1 MEKNII
7 NSFESLNGI
16 RQKPWGNYLL
26 AEDIDLGGQ
35 DWEPLDFYGTL
46 DGNGKRISNFRITGY
61 TDNGHQGFFGLL
73 GEDAQVCNLT
83 LTGIYLVAA
92 ENAVAIGALA
102 GVNHG
107 TIRSCSVGAD
117 APFVPTPSKKRN
129 VLTGDPDGSYLI
141 SPNGKLA
148 GAIVGNNT
156 GTITDVHSYLRLLT
170 PLHGLCAENTGEVH
184 GMYADVSH
192 RTQLLPQSAVA
203 MRREIVAHMEL
214 QGNFRWIP
222 GKDMGFTS
230 AYTGSYKIYEKDAV
244 HYGLP
249 YTQKYGSVER
259 AQYCLTE
266 DEYVAD
272 WLPAFSDAAQEAQG
286 CQETPWDVYLGNDC
300 SGAVYWSWQ
309 RTCPS
314 VEFGYTGD
322 MIPTEENQKL
332 YGILPV
338 GEYRAEGLLTK
349 EIVQANTPER
359 IAQCYAQLRMG
370 DAIVM
375 RDPGY
380 GHTRLVARDP
390 MVVRKEDGSI
400 DLDASYLAT
409 HEQGVGKG
417 SSGRNST
424 WQLNARYTFRDL
436 LETNYLPITNRD
448 LQAGEAP
455 AVQLNAEGI
464 TDPFSGAVVS
474 NYRIISTTVTLV
486 HRGTQERYESVEF
499 TALDKNRNKR
509 TPKEDGY
516 ARSTVRKAVLSSHR
530 ETLRNIPKGKYDYRV
545 CVCLS
550 TGNTYAVHSGSYEE

>member
-1 MEKNII
+1 MEKDII
-7 NSFESLNGI
+7 NSFETLDKM
-16 RQKPWGNYLL
+16 RQNPWGSFFLT
-26 AEDIDLGGQ
+26 EDIDLGGQ
-35 DWEPLDFYGTL
+35 IWEPLDFHGTL
-46 DGNGKRISNFRITGY
+46 DGNGKRISNFRITNC

-73 GEDAQVCNLT
+73 GEDARVCNVI

-129 VLTGDPDGSYLI
+129 VLTGEPDDSCLI
-141 SPNGKLA
+141 APKGVCA
-148 GAIVGNNT
+148 GAIAGINAGMV
-156 GTITDVHSYLRLLT
+156 TDVRSYLRLLT
-170 PLHGLCAENTGEVH
+170 PKQGLCAVNSGTVQGT
-184 GMYADVSH
+184 YADVSQ
-192 RTQLLPQSAVA
+192 RTQLLPQSAIA
-203 MRREIVAHMEL
+203 MRREIVAHMET
-214 QGNFRWIP
+214 QGNFCWIP

-259 AQYCLTE
+259 AQYCMTE
-266 DEYVAD
+266 DAYVAD

-286 CQETPWDVYLGNDC
+286 SKETPWDVYLGNDC
-300 SGAVYWSWQ
+300 SGAVYWAWQ

-338 GEYRAEGLLTK
+338 GEYRAEGVLTK
-349 EIVQANTPER
+349 EIVQANMPER
-359 IAQCYAQLRMG
+359 IAQCYAQLHMG
-370 DAIVM
+370 DAIIM

-400 DLDASYLAT
+400 DLNASYLAT

-436 LETNYLPITNRD
+436 LETGYLPITNRD
-448 LQAGEAP
+448 LREGYAP
-455 AVQLNAEGI
+455 AVQVMAEGI
-464 TDPFSGAVVS
+464 TNPFSGKVRS
-474 NYRIISTTVTLV
+474 NYRIISTTVALT
-486 HRGTQERYESVEF
+486 HRDTRKKYESVEF

-516 ARSTVRKAVLSSHR
+516 ARSTVREAVLSPHR
-530 ETLRNIPKGKYDYRV
+530 DTMQNIPKGEYTYTV
-545 CVCLS
+545 SVCLS